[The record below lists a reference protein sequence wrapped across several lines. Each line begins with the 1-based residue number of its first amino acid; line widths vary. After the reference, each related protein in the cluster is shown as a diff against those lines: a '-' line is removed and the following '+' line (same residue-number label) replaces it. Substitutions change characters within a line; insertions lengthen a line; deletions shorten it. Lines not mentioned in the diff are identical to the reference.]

1 MKFTVPIIRSIQQRF
16 QKLPITFY
24 PQRVA
29 AFEAIVI
36 GLVAGF
42 SAVILKAGVGWL
54 GTWRVHAANQFP
66 DWIVLPAVGLFG
78 GLLSGWLVERFS
90 PESSGSGIPQ
100 VKAVLAKVPLPFD
113 IRMAWV
119 KLLSGIITLGS
130 GLALGREGPTV
141 QVGAA
146 LAAQFSRWFPTAPT
160 QRRQLIAA
168 GAGAGLAAAFN
179 APLAGVFFIIEELLK
194 DFSSATL
201 GSAVLAAFI
210 ASVVSR
216 SFGAHGLDV
225 NLIAN
230 APATNFSA
238 AEIPLYIILGMVAG
252 VIGSLFNQG
261 ILTSLSFYRDRLK
274 WPLSWRVG
282 LAGLLS
288 GLIIACLP
296 TPFRDGSGL
305 REVLTAGQ
313 ANWQLAAIA
322 LAAQFLLTLIAYGS
336 GAPGGLFAPVLVMG
350 ASLGALMG
358 HAAHLLFHVS
368 SPVTYALVG
377 MGILFSAVI
386 RVPITGIVIIFEMT
400 ADFNLVLP
408 LMIGSITAYIVGEA
422 LSPGSLYDRLV
433 KWRGLDIEEDA
444 PSKWFLAGVTAGH
457 VMSQSVEVIE
467 SSTTL
472 SEAIQTFSKSKH
484 QGFPVV
490 QSGRVI
496 GMINQRDLSEL
507 TQRLYATK
515 ELSAD
520 CTIGEFLDSTP
531 ITASPDL
538 SLLKVL
544 TLLNQYQLSRLPIVQ
559 DDQLVGIITRSD
571 IIRIEVERLA
581 QKGLLA

>member
-1 MKFTVPIIRSIQQRF
+1 MSIIRSIQQRF
-16 QKLPITFY
+16 QQLPITLY

-29 AFEAIVI
+29 AFEAVVI
-36 GLVAGF
+36 GLVAGL

-54 GTWRVHAANQFP
+54 GTWRVHMANQFP
-66 DWIVLPAVGLFG
+66 AWIVLPAVGLTG
-78 GLLSGWLVERFS
+78 GAIAGWLVERFS

-100 VKAVLAKVPLPFD
+100 VKAVLAKVPLPFN

-119 KLLSGIITLGS
+119 KLLSGILTLGS

-141 QVGAA
+141 QIGAA
-146 LAAQFSRWFPTAPT
+146 LAAQFSRWFPTAPN
-160 QRRQLIAA
+160 QRRQLVAA

-179 APLAGVFFIIEELLK
+179 APLAGVFFIVEELLR

-201 GSAVLAAFI
+201 GTAVLAAFVG
-210 ASVVSR
+210 AVVSR
-216 SFGAHGLDV
+216 LFGAHGLDV
-225 NLIAN
+225 NLLDT
-230 APATNFSA
+230 APVTDFSA
-238 AEIPLYIILGMVAG
+238 AEIPLYILLGIIAG
-252 VIGSLFNQG
+252 GVGALFNQSV
-261 ILTSLSFYRDRLK
+261 LTSLSFYRDRLK
-274 WPLSWRVG
+274 WPLFWRIG

-288 GLIIACLP
+288 GLIVAFLP
-296 TPFRDGSGL
+296 VIFRDGSGL

-313 ANWQLAAIA
+313 SNWQLAAIA
-322 LAAQFLLTLIAYGS
+322 LAAQFCLTIIAYGS

-358 HAAHLLFHVS
+358 HTAHLLFHVS
-368 SPVTYALVG
+368 SPVTYALAG

-422 LSPGSLYDRLV
+422 LSPGSLYDRLL

-457 VMSQSVEVIE
+457 VMNPSVEVIE

-490 QSGRVI
+490 QLGRVV

-520 CTIGEFLDSTP
+520 CTIGEFIDSIP
-531 ITASPDL
+531 ITATPDL

-544 TLLNQYQLSRLPIVQ
+544 SLLNQHQLSRLPVVK
-559 DDQLVGIITRSD
+559 DKQLVGIITRSD